1 MPDPAAVLPGALPPE
16 LFFGRSEVLGRLRR
30 DARAL
35 LAGNGRSRALV
46 ARAGSGK
53 TELLRQ
59 WHGRL
64 FGEGEVL
71 PLWCPVP
78 GEGRGSSALAADLLA
93 QIALQAL
100 AFKRRDPALLA
111 RTMPLQEIAEG
122 LHATWPAGG
131 ALLAESASRLEALP
145 AGADHLALAAM
156 LPHRLA
162 SQTGTP
168 ILCLL
173 DDADNLSAV
182 ASSGRWPAE
191 AAASM
196 LAPLLLAFDEEANL
210 ARTFGPR
217 DAAALVT
224 VERLAPLSADAASR
238 LARHLARARG
248 VDLEEA
254 AAEALVREAAGSPF
268 YLGALVRALAEAEG
282 SGPEAVLRA
291 AAAAAFEGETARYW
305 LDRLSRAIPDRRVRV
320 VALELL
326 AFCLREGE
334 GTLDAG
340 RLAGLMLKP
349 EPEIETALAALSRA
363 GVLRVDC
370 RRVSLDPD
378 PVFREVVTS
387 LYRRDF
393 GSAAP
398 AFIAAALAAEKI
410 RRAPQA
416 RRDDRRRTVRAE
428 LQGLLERWN
437 GQRVPAVLFDAP
449 QYRARLGGQPAA
461 EQARL
466 LAEETERLTLPRVIS
481 VASGRVG
488 GRSAPLG
495 LEVDALAWA
504 LLQSVEGTETDAV
517 WVVRELAGGAG
528 CEDQLE
534 RFAREAAAL
543 QSAGDLPDG
552 RLTLWAILAAPL
564 DPAGERC
571 AARLHLATST
581 GQQLEALGT
590 ILGRPVSLPPP
601 LLLAPAPPTVEL
613 ELIIPRV
620 TDIELVAARALEQLA
635 ENLDIDAA
643 EIGKLKMALVEA
655 CINAFEH
662 GGERAGRVR
671 VVFAAGAGRLSM
683 RVENRGRP
691 LAALPPLAA
700 AGREAGGRGWGL
712 TLIRELVDEVS
723 LEPREDGVSLLMV
736 KRLTRGGHG

>member
-1 MPDPAAVLPGALPPE
+1 VPEPAAVLPGALPPE
-16 LFFGRSEVLGRLRR
+16 LFFGRNDVLGRLRL

-35 LAGNGRSRALV
+35 VLGNGRSRALI

-71 PLWCPVP
+71 PLWYPVL
-78 GEGRGSSALAADLLA
+78 GDGRERAALAADLLA

-111 RTMPLQEIAEG
+111 RTLPLREIAER
-122 LHATWPAGG
+122 LRVTWPAGG
-131 ALLAESASRLEALP
+131 TLLAEAASSLETLP
-145 AGADHLALAAM
+145 AGADPLALAAM

-182 ASSGRWPAE
+182 ASLSGWPAE
-191 AAASM
+191 AAASPS
-196 LAPLLLAFDEEANL
+196 APLLLAFDEESSL
-210 ARTFGPR
+210 ARVFGPR

-224 VERLAPLSADAASR
+224 VDRLAPLSADAASR

-248 VDLEEA
+248 LALDEA
-254 AAEALVREAAGSPF
+254 ATETLAREGAGSPF
-268 YLGALVRALAEAEG
+268 YLGALVRALAESAG

-291 AAAAAFEGETARYW
+291 TAATACDGETARYW
-305 LDRLSRAIPDRRVRV
+305 IDRLSRAIPDRRIRA

-326 AFCLREGE
+326 VYCLREGE
-334 GTLDAG
+334 SAVDAG
-340 RLAGLMLKP
+340 RLAALMLKP
-349 EPEIETALAALSRA
+349 ESEVEDALAALSRA
-363 GVLRVDC
+363 GIVRVDC
-370 RRVSLDPD
+370 RRVALDAD
-378 PVFREVVTS
+378 PVFREVVTA
-387 LYRRDF
+387 LYRREF

-398 AFIAAALAAEKI
+398 AFIEAALAAEKI

-416 RRDDRRRTVRAE
+416 RRDDRRRMVQAE
-428 LQGLLERWN
+428 LRGLFERWN
-437 GQRVPAVLFDAP
+437 GQQVPAVLFDASRY
-449 QYRARLGGQPAA
+449 QARLGGHPAS
-461 EQARL
+461 EHVRL
-466 LAEETERLTLPRVIS
+466 LADETERLTLPRVIS
-481 VASGRVG
+481 MASGRVG
-488 GRSAPLG
+488 GQSAPLG

-504 LLQSVEGTETDAV
+504 LMPCAEGPETEAV
-517 WVVRELAGGAG
+517 WVVREIAGGAG
-528 CEDQLE
+528 GDDQLE
-534 RFAREAAAL
+534 RFARDVAAL
-543 QSAGDLPDG
+543 QSAGDLPG
-552 RLTLWAILAAPL
+552 ECLTPWAILGAPL

-571 AARLHLATST
+571 AARLRLLTST
-581 GQQLEALGT
+581 VPQLEALGN
-590 ILGRPVSLPPP
+590 ILGGSVSFPPP
-601 LLLAPAPPTVEL
+601 VPLSPAPPAVEL
-613 ELIIPRV
+613 ELVIPRV

-635 ENLDIDAA
+635 ENLDVDAA

-671 VVFAAGAGRLSM
+671 VVLTAGAGRLSM

-691 LAALPPLAA
+691 LAALPPPAA